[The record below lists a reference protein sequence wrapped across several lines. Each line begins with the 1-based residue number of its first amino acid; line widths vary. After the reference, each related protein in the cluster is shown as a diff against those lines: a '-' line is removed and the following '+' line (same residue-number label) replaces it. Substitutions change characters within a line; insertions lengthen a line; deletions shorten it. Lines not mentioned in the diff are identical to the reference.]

1 MTPIND
7 RNLMEVKHERGAGIF
22 LGCIVATVAILTMV
36 WGSVMDGFI
45 RFKTPFCI
53 TTAESNID
61 LIIKGIRT
69 LDPEIAIIGSSLSNR
84 LAPGLFANDNVMHL
98 SVRGGSVMTG
108 MEVLSSAPSL
118 PKVIL
123 VEINILDR
131 EVNDEWKN
139 KGIAAAQS
147 RPWVILSGVSKPLR
161 YILTP
166 PFFSYS
172 PPDQQAAWRSNRR
185 TVLHSQNA
193 ATYDIHSLVSAGRVK
208 WDQRNDWD
216 IADQNFKRIQE
227 LTTVFESRGA
237 KVYLLYLPYADG
249 YDHHAYAQRNREIAS
264 GNDAFT
270 CQRCIDVRRLVAVEE
285 LRWTDGVHLDER
297 SALMVAEA
305 LEKRLLPEL

>member
-1 MTPIND
+1 MTPVND

-22 LGCIVATVAILTMV
+22 LGCIAITVGILTIV
-36 WGSVMDGFI
+36 WGNAMDGFI
-45 RFKTPFCI
+45 QFKTPFCI
-53 TTAESNID
+53 TTAETNIA
-61 LIIKGIRT
+61 LIVKGIRT
-69 LDPEIAIIGSSLSNR
+69 PDPEIAIVGSSLSDR
-84 LAPGLFANDNVMHL
+84 LDSGLFANNNVMNL

-108 MEVLSSAPSL
+108 LEVLNLAPSL

-131 EVNDEWKN
+131 EMNEEWKN
-139 KGIAAAQS
+139 KGVAAAQS

-161 YILTP
+161 YILAP
-166 PFFSYS
+166 PIFSYS
-172 PPDQQAAWRSNRR
+172 PPDQRAARRSNKR
-185 TVLHSQNA
+185 TVLRSQNA
-193 ATYDIHSLVSAGRVK
+193 ATYDIQSLVSAGRVK
-208 WDQRNDWD
+208 WDRRNSWD

-227 LTTVFESRGA
+227 LIIGFESREA

-249 YDHHAYAQRNREIAS
+249 YDHHAYAQRIREIAS

-270 CQRCIDVRRLVAVEE
+270 CPRCIDVRRLVAVEE

-305 LEKRLLPEL
+305 LEKRMLPQ